1 LEHKWFCIR
10 RYQSPFCKKVSLA
23 MPDPSIDK
31 RNEQQAPSPQ
41 PDGMP
46 AVDTPQGNNFF
57 KNIFENHAAVMM
69 LIDAESGSIVDANQA
84 AARFYGWPVSQL
96 RSMKIDEI
104 NAPSWAH
111 EHPWLKKLSE
121 EKEDRFFSMHRKADG
136 TLSFVELNFGTIPL
150 ENKTLI
156 LAIIQ
161 DNSERYNFAA
171 LTEFRHHLLEMADN
185 ASTEDLLTY
194 TLDEAERLTGS
205 TLGFFDLISDDQ
217 SIMRS
222 ACSSNAKKD
231 NCGHARHP
239 IVINFKAPADV
250 LQKKRAIIHNDHATL
265 RHCNSKSVSHK
276 EAIRELIVPVIRNGK
291 VMAILEVGNKPAN
304 YDQNDIQLLNEL
316 SGVAWD
322 IIARK
327 HAEDSAQ
334 KTMKAMQHTQNMDS
348 IGRLAGGIAHDIN
361 NMLSTI
367 LGHTEIVIEELND
380 KSPYVENL
388 LNIRD
393 STMRAAQLIQQLLA
407 FARKQT
413 ILPKILELDTALQ
426 DEVPMLQKLIG
437 EKIHLE
443 LRPGSHGAKILI
455 DPSQFEQLLTSL
467 CANAREASNGTGS
480 VIIETSSIK
489 VYPADCYANHPC
501 QTPGNFAMIS
511 VIDNGCGIDKN
522 VLPHI
527 FEPFFTTKEVGNGSG
542 MGLSTV
548 YGIVTQ
554 NNGYLECESTPGK
567 GSRFTIY
574 LPLIEETTV
583 PDRKRL
589 RKDTTS
595 NGDQLTILVIDDN
608 EAILYIVK
616 TALEKRGY
624 RVLST
629 TSANEAI
636 NIVANSGKKID
647 LLLADV
653 VMPEMN
659 GKELSRKLRAIS
671 PHLKT
676 IFMSG
681 FPQEINLFDEED
693 TEHERYFI
701 SKPFKLAE
709 FTATIKAILTESHG
723 TQNPE
728 TETKS

>member
-1 LEHKWFCIR
+1 MVL
-10 RYQSPFCKKVSLA
+10 QPALALSTPFFAKKVSLA

-31 RNEQQAPSPQ
+31 RDEQQAPSPQ
-41 PDGMP
+41 PDGMS
-46 AVDTPQGNNFF
+46 AVETPQGNDFF
-57 KNIFENHAAVMM
+57 KNIFENHSAVMM
-69 LIDAESGSIVDANQA
+69 LIDAESGSIVDANRA
-84 AARFYGWPVSQL
+84 AAKFYGWTVNQL
-96 RSMKIDEI
+96 RSMKIHEI
-104 NAPSWAH
+104 DAPSWAH
-111 EHPWLKKLSE
+111 EQPWLKKLSE
-121 EKEDRFFSMHRKADG
+121 EKEERFFSMHRKADG
-136 TLSFVELNFGTIPL
+136 TLSLVELNFGTITL

-161 DNSERYNFAA
+161 DNIERYHFAA
-171 LTEFRHHLLEMADN
+171 LTEFRRHLLEMADN

-205 TLGFFDLISDDQ
+205 TLGFFNLISDDQ
-217 SIMRS
+217 SIMRY

-231 NCGHARHP
+231 NCGHAKHP
-239 IVINFKAPADV
+239 SVIDFKVQADV
-250 LQKKRAIIHNDHATL
+250 IQEKRAVIHNDHATL
-265 RHCNSKSVSHK
+265 RHCNCKSASHK
-276 EAIRELIVPVIRNGK
+276 KAIRELIVPIIRNSK
-291 VMAILEVGNKPAN
+291 VMATLEIGNKPAN
-304 YDQNDIQLLNEL
+304 YDQNDIRLLNEL

-327 HAEDSAQ
+327 YAEDSAQ
-334 KTMKAMQHTQNMDS
+334 KTMEAMQHTQKMDM

-361 NMLSTI
+361 NVLSTI

-380 KSPYVENL
+380 KSPYVKNL

-393 STMRAAQLIQQLLA
+393 STMRAAHLIQQLLA

-413 ILPKILELDTALQ
+413 ILPKILELDTALH

-455 DPSQFEQLLTSL
+455 DPSQFEQLITSL
-467 CANAREASNGTGS
+467 CANAREAINGTGS
-480 VIIETSSIK
+480 VMIETSSIT
-489 VYPADCYANHPC
+489 VSPSDCYANHPC
-501 QTPGNFAMIS
+501 QVPGNFAMIS

-522 VLPHI
+522 VLPYI
-527 FEPFFTTKEVGNGSG
+527 FDPFFTTKEVGKGSG

-548 YGIVTQ
+548 YGIVAQ
-554 NNGYLECESTPGK
+554 NKGYIECESTPGK

-574 LPLIEETTV
+574 LPLCEEMLV
-583 PDRKRL
+583 PDRKKP
-589 RKDTTS
+589 RKDTAST
-595 NGDQLTILVIDDN
+595 DEQQTILVIDDN

-616 TALEKRGY
+616 TVLEKSGY

-647 LLLADV
+647 MLLTDV

-681 FPQEINLFDEED
+681 FPQEMNLLDED
-693 TEHERYFI
+693 SEHEMHFI
-701 SKPFKLAE
+701 SKPFKIVE
-709 FTATIKAILTESHG
+709 FTATIKAMLTESHS

>member
-1 LEHKWFCIR
+1 
-10 RYQSPFCKKVSLA
+10 

-41 PDGMP
+41 PDDMS
-46 AVDTPQGNNFF
+46 AVETPQGNNFF
-57 KNIFENHAAVMM
+57 KNIFENHSAVMM

-96 RSMKIDEI
+96 RSMKIHEI
-104 NAPSWAH
+104 DAPSWAH
-111 EHPWLKKLSE
+111 EQPWLKKLSE

-136 TLSFVELNFGTIPL
+136 TLSHVELNFGTIPL

-161 DNSERYNFAA
+161 DNIERYHFAA

-205 TLGFFDLISDDQ
+205 TLGFFNMISDDQ
-217 SIMRS
+217 SIMRH

-231 NCGHARHP
+231 NCGHAEHP
-239 IVINFKAPADV
+239 SVIDLKVPADV

-265 RHCNSKSVSHK
+265 RHCNCKSVSHK
-276 EAIRELIVPVIRNGK
+276 EAIRELIVPIIRNGK
-291 VMAILEVGNKPAN
+291 VMATLEVGDKPAN
-304 YDQNDIQLLNEL
+304 YDQNDIRLLNEL

-327 HAEDSAQ
+327 YAEDSAQ
-334 KTMKAMQHTQNMDS
+334 KTMEAMQHTQKMDM

-361 NMLSTI
+361 NVLSTI

-413 ILPKILELDTALQ
+413 ILPKILELDTALH

-437 EKIHLE
+437 EKIHIE
-443 LRPGSHGAKILI
+443 IRPGSHGAKILI
-455 DPSQFEQLLTSL
+455 DPSQFEQLITSL
-467 CANAREASNGTGS
+467 CANAHEAINDKGS
-480 VIIETSSIK
+480 IIIETSSIK
-489 VYPADCYANHPC
+489 VEPADCYANHPC
-501 QTPGNFAMIS
+501 QAPGNFAMIS

-527 FEPFFTTKEVGNGSG
+527 FDPFFTTKEVGKGSG

-554 NNGYLECESTPGK
+554 NRGYLECESTPGK

-574 LPLIEETTV
+574 LPLSEEMTV
-583 PDRKRL
+583 PDRKKP

-595 NGDQLTILVIDDN
+595 NDDQQTILVIDDN

-616 TALEKRGY
+616 TVLEKSGY

-647 LLLADV
+647 MLLTDV

-681 FPQEINLFDEED
+681 FPQEMNLLDED
-693 TEHERYFI
+693 TEHEMHFI
-701 SKPFKLAE
+701 SKPFKIVE
-709 FTATIKAILTESHG
+709 FTATIKAMLTESHG